1 MARLLAHQN
10 NFYTKSQL
18 FHFSSTNWRKK
29 HLSWQCVVETGKNVT
44 KTSSYLPWRKYKPNR
59 TLFFTIFKYI
69 GTRKLKSHPIQV
81 KVTKIVLSPQ
91 VTLTIYILWT
101 ILSIKL
107 CSFLTKSVG
116 RSLSDLFS
124 LVPQIGTQSVLS
136 RFVLSY
142 LQFPL
147 ETSTQNTFPWHVR
160 RCVWPNVSYLT
171 VHRSIDPQGN
181 PSPCCLNDNMF
192 QQLPWFQQQ
201 QWWPCSA
208 TMRACAPHCAAF

>member
-1 MARLLAHQN
+1 MEE
-10 NFYTKSQL
+10 
-18 FHFSSTNWRKK
+18 KK
-29 HLSWQCVVETGKNVT
+29 HLSWQCVVETDKNLT

-181 PSPCCLNDNMF
+181 PSPCCLN
-192 QQLPWFQQQ
+192 
-201 QWWPCSA
+201 A
-208 TMRACAPHCAAF
+208 GMRATLCSILNLIPYYFFRCRVLLLVTNSEFGNTISTQKYVRLGR